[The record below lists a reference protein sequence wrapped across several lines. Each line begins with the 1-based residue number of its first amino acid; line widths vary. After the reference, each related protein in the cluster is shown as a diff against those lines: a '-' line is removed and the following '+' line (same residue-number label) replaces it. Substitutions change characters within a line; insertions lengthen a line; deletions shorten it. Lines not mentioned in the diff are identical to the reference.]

1 MMSRVEQEAAAMS
14 MRAELPYGPAKR
26 VKLIAAAAVA
36 VLLLGAL
43 ATAPASLLASNSF
56 TLEEQWILGL

>member
-1 MMSRVEQEAAAMS
+1 MP
-14 MRAELPYGPAKR
+14 MRAELSSGPAKSI
-26 VKLIAAAAVA
+26 KLIAAAVVA

-43 ATAPASLLASNSF
+43 ATAPASLLASNNF